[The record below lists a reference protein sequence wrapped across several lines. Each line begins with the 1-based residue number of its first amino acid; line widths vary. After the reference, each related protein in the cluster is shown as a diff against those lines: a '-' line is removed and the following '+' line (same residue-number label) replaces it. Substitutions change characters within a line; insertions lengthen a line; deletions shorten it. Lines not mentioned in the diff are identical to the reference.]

1 MTTRAVVRIY
11 DRGKEFDTLYVPYD
25 GYVEGVGKDLLET
38 LALKKVDS
46 SFPISKVSL
55 YLFSYLEFGDLVPYP
70 AGTQELGQEY
80 EYHISVVDPDAM
92 ESTLQIRAYRY
103 WGGRYEEVSLG
114 GPLTS
119 TGA

>member
-11 DRGKEFDTLYVPYD
+11 DRGKEFDTLYVPHD

-46 SFPISKVSL
+46 SFPVSKVSL
-55 YLFSYLEFGDLVPYP
+55 YLFSSLGFADLIPYP
-70 AGTQELGQEY
+70 AGTRELGQEY
-80 EYHISVVDPDAM
+80 EYHISVVDPDAP
-92 ESTLQIRAYRY
+92 ESALQIRAFRYRH
-103 WGGRYEEVSLG
+103 GRYEEVALG

-119 TGA
+119 TGV